1 MLLDVLLLKD
11 LGGFFV
17 FFFMNSLCSVG
28 IGCVKNIN
36 NHLCTY
42 FPLVKTKCFS
52 YFSILQF

>member
-11 LGGFFV
+11 FGLVCFFR
-17 FFFMNSLCSVG
+17 NSLCSVG

-36 NHLCTY
+36 SHLCTY

-52 YFSILQF
+52 YFSFLQF